1 MTTLKKKQNFSQS
14 QVIVLESRQAEIMCS
29 AVEKRGGIAISAPS
43 VQELPLTENPEAFA
57 FAEKLLAGQI
67 DAVIFMTGVGTR
79 HLMNVLGEKYPTEEI
94 VKALQNTTN
103 VARGPKPTVVLKEFK
118 IPITISIPEP
128 NTWRE
133 ILETLDTSEKGITL
147 KNATVA
153 IQEYG
158 VSNEILIQGLKSR
171 GAKIIQVPVY
181 RWALPN
187 DTAPLRNAAKK
198 IVAGEADFVMVT
210 SAVQIRHLF
219 KVAAEEGLEEKL
231 REGFKNVVLGS
242 IGPTATDTIHEYK
255 LQVDFEPSR
264 PKMGHFVSELA
275 AQAEELLNKKRDQSV
290 SHSLSSSDL
299 IGGSMD
305 SLVKPGNDIKITN
318 DKTLRQNSAF
328 LKACRL
334 EKTDYTPVWLMRQAG
349 RYMKEYRDIRA
360 KLPFLELCKRPD
372 VCAEVAIT
380 ARDRIG
386 ADAAI
391 LFSDIL
397 LIVEPLGMKLQYGS
411 KESPMVSHDMTNA
424 KDIDLL
430 PEIEPADSLSFVF
443 DAVRTTRKHLNAKI
457 PLIGFSGAPFTL
469 ASYVIEGGGSK
480 TYLKTKQ
487 MMYNDP
493 GAWHALL
500 SKISR
505 GITKYLLGQVEAGV
519 DALQLFDSWVGCL
532 SPEDYK
538 TFVYPHSKSIL
549 DALPKD
555 IPVIHFGTNTSTFYD
570 LMRDAGG
577 DVIGVDYRIDL
588 DKAWNIIGH
597 DHAVQGNLDP
607 ILLFSSMDQIKAQ
620 AKKILRQAA
629 GRPGHIFN
637 LGHGILPETPVENVV
652 ELIRFVQEES
662 SK

>member
-79 HLMNVLGEKYPTEEI
+79 HLMNVLGEKYSTEEI

-118 IPITISIPEP
+118 IPITITIPEP

-133 ILETLDTSEKGITL
+133 ILETLDTSEKGIAL
-147 KNATVA
+147 KDSTIA

-158 VSNEILIQGLKSR
+158 VSNETLVQGLKTR
-171 GAKIIQVPVY
+171 GAKIVQVPVY

-187 DTAPLRNAAKK
+187 DRAPLQNAVQK
-198 IVAGEADFVMVT
+198 IVNGEVDFVMVT

-242 IGPTATDTIHEYK
+242 IGPTATDTLHEYN

-275 AQAEELLNKKRDQSV
+275 AQAEELLSKKRQRTASRGDTLAVEVSNVSPRDAVRSV
-290 SHSLSSSDL
+290 TD
-299 IGGSMD
+299 
-305 SLVKPGNDIKITN
+305 
-318 DKTLRQNSAF
+318 DKTLHQNSAF

-334 EKTDYTPVWLMRQAG
+334 EKTDYTPIWLMRQAG

-360 KLPFLELCKRPD
+360 KIPFLELCKRPEL
-372 VCAEVAIT
+372 CAEVAIT